1 MCPSC
6 GKLVGLDRV
15 CPYCGKDTNSVSA
28 SVSRLGKVGQSG
40 GIPVTIGFVLA
51 NLLVYLLIV
60 MIGGQQSTDSGME
73 LFTPDTATL
82 LRLGMQRTD
91 LVADG
96 QWWRIVMPIFLH
108 LGLLHVTF
116 NTLTLWWTGRHL
128 EQDIGSFAYFFMY
141 VTAGIVGFLA
151 SQVMGIGG
159 AGASGAVAGII
170 GCTIVKRRISD
181 GNFGNPVTQQAIQLL
196 VLNALFGLIVAK
208 VNNVAHLGGFL
219 TGAAMG
225 AGFGFWEGRAFA
237 RRIWIAG
244 AVAAGGVVVA
254 AVTAMLMWQMPARM
268 SDPATF
274 TFEVNKAFGCA
285 QQVDNALGRTRATLP
300 PTDAENALRC
310 LKDIKPLDP
319 ELDPLLAD
327 FVAGIRKA
335 YDGRINGSLSR
346 ERDGIDAIDR
356 AWSGMTRW
364 LEAANKGRH

>member
-15 CPYCGKDTNSVSA
+15 CPYCGKDTGSVA
-28 SVSRLGKVGQSG
+28 VRVGKLSKLGQSG
-40 GIPVTIGFVLA
+40 GIPVTVGFVVA
-51 NLLVYLLIV
+51 NLLAYLLIV
-60 MIGGQQSTDSGME
+60 AVGGQQQADSGME

-108 LGLLHVTF
+108 LGLLHVMF
-116 NTLTLWWTGRHL
+116 NTLTLWWTGRQL

-141 VTAGIVGFLA
+141 ISAGIVGFLA

-181 GNFGNPVTQQAIQLL
+181 GNFRNPVTQQAIQLL

-219 TGAAMG
+219 TGAALG
-225 AGFGFWEGRAFA
+225 AAFGFWEGRAFA
-237 RRIWIAG
+237 RRIWVAG
-244 AVAAGGVVVA
+244 AVVSGGVVIA
-254 AVTAMLMWQMPARM
+254 AVSAMLMWEMPARM

-274 TFEVNKAFGCA
+274 TFEVNKALGCA
-285 QQVDNALGRTRATLP
+285 QQVDVALGRSRATLP
-300 PTDAENALRC
+300 PADAENALRC
-310 LKDIKPLDP
+310 LKGIGPLDP
-319 ELDPLLAD
+319 ELDEGLAEL
-327 FVAGIRKA
+327 VAGIRLA
-335 YDGRINGSLSR
+335 YDGRTNGSLRR

-356 AWSGMTRW
+356 SLHALRSW
-364 LEAANKGRH
+364 LDANDNKRD